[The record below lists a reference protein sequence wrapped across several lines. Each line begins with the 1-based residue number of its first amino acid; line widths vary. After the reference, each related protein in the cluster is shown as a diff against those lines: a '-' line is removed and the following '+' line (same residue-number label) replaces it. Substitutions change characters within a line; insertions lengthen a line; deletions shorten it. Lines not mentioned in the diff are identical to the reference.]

1 MIFDVELNCDKWKDC
16 KTKWCNGDGGFWCKE
31 DCKPI
36 TPIVCRWNLDEEG
49 EEMSRLIDVDKL
61 LEELRQYHPLSIS
74 YGILSDIEYFPT
86 AYDVENVVKI
96 FEEKARNCQ
105 NNAKYYGEK
114 AEWMSKAY
122 RDAIE
127 VVKGGVK

>member
-1 MIFDVELNCDKWKDC
+1 
-16 KTKWCNGDGGFWCKE
+16 
-31 DCKPI
+31 
-36 TPIVCRWNLDEEG
+36 
-49 EEMSRLIDVDKL
+49 MSRLIDADKL
-61 LEELRQYHPLSIS
+61 LEELREYHPLSLS

-86 AYDVENVVKI
+86 AYDIEKIVKVL
-96 FEEKARNCQ
+96 EKKANNCQ
-105 NNAKYYGEK
+105 NNVKYYGEK

>member
-1 MIFDVELNCDKWKDC
+1 
-16 KTKWCNGDGGFWCKE
+16 
-31 DCKPI
+31 
-36 TPIVCRWNLDEEG
+36 
-49 EEMSRLIDVDKL
+49 MSRLIDADKL
-61 LEELRQYHPLSIS
+61 LDELREYHPLSLS

-86 AYDVENVVKI
+86 AYDVEKIVKVL
-96 FEEKARNCQ
+96 EKKANNCQ
-105 NNAKYYGEK
+105 NNVKYYGEK

>member
-1 MIFDVELNCDKWKDC
+1 M
-16 KTKWCNGDGGFWCKE
+16 G
-31 DCKPI
+31 
-36 TPIVCRWNLDEEG
+36 
-49 EEMSRLIDVDKL
+49 RLIDADKL
-61 LEELRQYHPLSIS
+61 LEELREYHPLSIS
-74 YGILSDIEYFPT
+74 YGILSDIEYFPA
-86 AYDVENVVKI
+86 AYDIEKIVKVL
-96 FEEKARNCQ
+96 EEKANNCQ